1 MSRNDLIQLC
11 GVADGIR
18 LNNALQA
25 RYLKRSLASLFPLY
39 LLLRKKKKIQG
50 CQFIHIQLFSTFRAS
65 RPLLTIYI
73 SPDWHQSGTG
83 MREYHAMFLEQLTV
97 NDLKRKLAEKCGLDD
112 TEIIA
117 ILK

>member
-1 MSRNDLIQLC
+1 MLVGKVSGQLRLEGKVSKVFMFNFHLRCFFLI
-11 GVADGIR
+11 
-18 LNNALQA
+18 
-25 RYLKRSLASLFPLY
+25 
-39 LLLRKKKKIQG
+39 
-50 CQFIHIQLFSTFRAS
+50 FRAS

-97 NDLKRKLAEKCGLDD
+97 KDLKRKLARKCGLEE